1 MLKRILVPLDTSDFT
16 DAATRMAAT
25 LANREQAATRER
37 VSLMGLGLV
46 DLDQIPTG
54 RFADIVPR
62 EQIIADAEKAV
73 SELVGKFRARAAE
86 LGLPERQIETRQM
99 SGSPFR
105 CIIRESVFCDLIVMG
120 ERCSFP
126 PVNVDY
132 ETMHSLYHEAS
143 RPVVITERQFDT
155 VDTVVLLM
163 DGTAPASR
171 MMYNYVQL
179 EPFPRAKVVLTYST
193 DEEQQFGLSEYF
205 QRVAELLRTYR
216 IQVTVRPFAGDVEE
230 HIGKVVAEA
239 KAQVLALGIHHE
251 GFLDRL
257 RDPLSLRP
265 NFAKRLLQMVSASL
279 FVVH

>member
-1 MLKRILVPLDTSDFT
+1 MLKRILVPLDTSEFT

-25 LANREQAATRER
+25 LANREQASVRER
-37 VSLMGLGLV
+37 VAVMGLGLV

-62 EQIIADAEKAV
+62 EQIVADAEKAV
-73 SELVGKFRARAAE
+73 SELILQFQARTAA
-86 LGLPERQIETRQM
+86 LGLPPRQIETRQI

-105 CIIRESVFCDLIVMG
+105 LIIRESVFCDLIVMG

-143 RPVVITERQFDT
+143 RPVVITERDFEH

-171 MMYNYVQL
+171 LMYNYVQL
-179 EPFPRAKVVLTYST
+179 EPFPRAKVVLTYSME
-193 DEEQQFGLSEYF
+193 EEQEFGLSEYF
-205 QRVAELLRTYR
+205 QRVADFLRSYR
-216 IQVTVRPFAGDVEE
+216 VQVSMRPFSGDVEGQ
-230 HIGKVVAEA
+230 IATVVSEA
-239 KAQVLALGIHHE
+239 KAQVLALGIHRE
-251 GFLDRL
+251 TFLDRI
-257 RDPLSLRP
+257 RDPLSLRA
-265 NFAKRLLQMVSASL
+265 NFARRLLQSVSASL